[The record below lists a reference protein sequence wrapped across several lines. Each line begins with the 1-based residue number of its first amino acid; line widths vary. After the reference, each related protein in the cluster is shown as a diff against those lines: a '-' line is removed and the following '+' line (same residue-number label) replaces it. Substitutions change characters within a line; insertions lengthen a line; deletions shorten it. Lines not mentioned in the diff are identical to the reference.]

1 MISRRSGDKLKILLD
16 AGHGYSTA
24 GKRSPDGMKE
34 YEFTR
39 VVANFAKQFL
49 ESYQNVTV
57 YFAHSDDRDVPLQER
72 TKKANQLK
80 VDVYISIHANAYG
93 SNWNDANGIETYIHP
108 RHSQESAK
116 LAQKMQRY
124 LIISTGLKDRG
135 VKTADFHVL
144 RETTMPAVLIE
155 CGFYTNHNE
164 AALLRSE
171 TYRRTCADSI
181 VRAIVDQYNLT
192 RKTNNPE
199 TEPATPTTTDGL
211 YKVQVGAFHEK
222 KYADELVE
230 ALKKL
235 GYNPYVYFDK

>member
-1 MISRRSGDKLKILLD
+1 MISRRSGDILKIMLD

-72 TKKANQLK
+72 TNKANELK
-80 VDVYISIHANAYG
+80 VDVYVSIHANAYG

-108 RHSQESAK
+108 RHSQVSTE
-116 LAQKMQRY
+116 LAQKIQRY

-144 RETTMPAVLIE
+144 RETTMPAVLVE
-155 CGFYTNHNE
+155 CGFYTNHQE
-164 AALLRSE
+164 ATLLRSE
-171 TYRRTCADSI
+171 TYRRTCADAI
-181 VRAIVDQYNLT
+181 VKAIVDQYNLT
-192 RKTNNPE
+192 KKANKPDK
-199 TEPATPTTTDGL
+199 EPTPSSVNDGL
-211 YKVQVGAFHEK
+211 YKVQVGAFREK

-230 ALKKL
+230 ALKKQ
-235 GYNPYVYFDK
+235 GYEPYVYFDK